1 MFGLTS
7 QHRFYLCPGVTDMR
21 KSFDGLGGLIQNELH
36 RNATSG
42 EVFIFVNR
50 RRNRIKLLQWQ
61 PGGFVL
67 YYKRLEEG
75 TFELPAP
82 NNGRIFWPELMMI
95 IEGISLEKVKKRKR
109 YLLEKSVD

>member
-1 MFGLTS
+1 
-7 QHRFYLCPGVTDMR
+7 MR

-36 RNATSG
+36 HYATSG

-67 YYKRLEEG
+67 YNKRLEEG
-75 TFELPAP
+75 SFKLPAP
-82 NNGRIFWPELMMI
+82 NDGSIFWPELMMI
-95 IEGISLEKVKKRKR
+95 IEEISLEKVKKRKR
-109 YLLEKSVD
+109 FFRKKC

>member
-7 QHRFYLCPGVTDMR
+7 QQRFYLYPGVTQVR

-36 RNATSG
+36 GNATSG

-50 RRNRIKLLQWQ
+50 SRNRIKLLQWQ

-67 YYKRLEEG
+67 YYKRLEQR

-82 NNGRIFWPELMMI
+82 NGGSIF
-95 IEGISLEKVKKRKR
+95 
-109 YLLEKSVD
+109 

>member
-7 QHRFYLCPGVTDMR
+7 QQRFYPYPGVTDMR
-21 KSFDGLGGLIQNELH
+21 KSFDGWGGLIQNELH

-42 EVFIFVNR
+42 QVFIFVNR

-82 NNGRIFWPELMMI
+82 NDGSIFWPELMMI
-95 IEGISLEKVKKRKR
+95 IEGISLDKVKKRKR
-109 YLLEKSVD
+109 CFRKKC